1 MARTKALLGA
11 GPRLS
16 DYLSAGLL
24 ARAYP
29 RELIEEALAA
39 SGKAS
44 LRRRDFPAETVAYY
58 VMALGLYSGAA
69 YEEVFQCMTDGLAW
83 LSQGVVPELRIG
95 KSGISQARTRLG
107 WEVMREIGLRRL
119 RPLAGPDTPGA
130 WYRGRRLVS
139 LDGSCLEVAD
149 EAGNAQAFGYPGTK
163 HGEVGYPQA
172 KFVALVET
180 GTHAM
185 LAVHLGRYGSGET
198 TLAQA
203 LLPKLTPDMLCLADR
218 GFISYD
224 FFKQARATG
233 AQLLWRGRKN
243 LILPAEKVFAD
254 GSYLSALYPDAKAR
268 EAKRDGIPVRVI
280 DYRIEGIEDAEP
292 LYRLLTTLTDPRQA
306 PAGELAALYHERWE
320 IESIFDEF
328 KTHLRGAK
336 RVLRSKTPDLV
347 RQEFYGLVL
356 THYAIRELIHQAAL
370 ERKLDP
376 DRLSFTGTVQL
387 VRRKLPQAGAISP

>member
-268 EAKRDGIPVRVI
+268 AAKRDGIPVRVI

-292 LYRLLTTLTDPRQA
+292 LYRLLTTLIDPRQA

>member
-163 HGEVGYPQA
+163 HGEVG
-172 KFVALVET
+172 
-180 GTHAM
+180 
-185 LAVHLGRYGSGET
+185 
-198 TLAQA
+198 
-203 LLPKLTPDMLCLADR
+203 
-218 GFISYD
+218 
-224 FFKQARATG
+224 
-233 AQLLWRGRKN
+233 
-243 LILPAEKVFAD
+243 
-254 GSYLSALYPDAKAR
+254 
-268 EAKRDGIPVRVI
+268 
-280 DYRIEGIEDAEP
+280 
-292 LYRLLTTLTDPRQA
+292 
-306 PAGELAALYHERWE
+306 
-320 IESIFDEF
+320 
-328 KTHLRGAK
+328 
-336 RVLRSKTPDLV
+336 
-347 RQEFYGLVL
+347 
-356 THYAIRELIHQAAL
+356 
-370 ERKLDP
+370 
-376 DRLSFTGTVQL
+376 
-387 VRRKLPQAGAISP
+387 